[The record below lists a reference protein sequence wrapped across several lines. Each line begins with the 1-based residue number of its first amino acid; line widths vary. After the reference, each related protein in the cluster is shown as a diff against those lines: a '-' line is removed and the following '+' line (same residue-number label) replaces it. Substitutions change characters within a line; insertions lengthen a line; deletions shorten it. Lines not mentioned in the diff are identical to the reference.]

1 MFSKLAVDTFENS
14 FSYDKETDL
23 ISVQPTVEFK
33 NSLNKFSNNLFD
45 ETFPW
50 SNKIFIA
57 GGSMNLLL
65 DENITRRSEI
75 EKLSD
80 IDIYVY
86 GSETRKTV
94 ESLLSY
100 FNSKC
105 LKDYIYVGYRG
116 SVIFVWCYSIG
127 RMIQLV
133 IMGENYKNINAVI
146 SDFDMDHIKIAYDG
160 YYIYYKK
167 DAIKAMQTKR
177 VNYKL
182 KYKSGK
188 KNIPLRVFKADM
200 REYMVYDENNKLLN
214 NSFNKQDYDIN
225 SLIDKY
231 RYTKYP
237 LSKSFN
243 EQQLITKFELTN
255 CINLTKS
262 YLQIGLQ
269 KENLK
274 LNKLLNEVNWNGFN
288 SMDDDAYYGLLDN
301 MNVERIFDVEHYQ
314 QVFNR
319 HDNKVFYKVDLRSFY
334 KKTEFVILKNA
345 LLKIPFVDITF
356 DDCKI
361 TENQIYIQFNKEIIL
376 KTEDL
381 LNKLFNNKLGKIVIE
396 FETFNKIKVETID
409 KNEAIEN
416 IKSSVQRNGLYINLL
431 PIFNKEL
438 NTYHFKFANNLK
450 QNKPLQSIDEEK
462 FNKYYYSIIKPKINL
477 LDNMNVEFIV
487 LKKDNYELLTD
498 CYIEIN
504 LGIHFKSIIKNEFYI
519 YNFNDIDIKKLEKIF
534 NSSNISINPKIE
546 YDNSDKE
553 FINKL
558 FEIYNSEINN
568 RTKVHYIPIFDRK
581 TNILNLRL
589 VISEDYL
596 NKLVNLQ
603 EETKNNKSESKSI
616 DILDEESSDDELL
629 LEDEEDYE
637 IDLPDTP
644 RPKTIVKKV
653 VKK

>member
-50 SNKIFIA
+50 SSKIFIA
-57 GGSMNLLL
+57 GGSLNLLL

-86 GSETRKTV
+86 GSDTRKTV

-105 LKDYIYVGYRG
+105 QKDYIYVGYRG
-116 SVIFVWCYSIG
+116 SVIFIWCYSIG

-133 IMGENYKNINAVI
+133 IMSENYKTINSVI

-167 DAIKAMQTKR
+167 DAIKAIQTKK

-237 LSKSFN
+237 LSKSID
-243 EQQLITKFELTN
+243 EDELRTKFELTN

-262 YLQIGLQ
+262 YKTIGIE
-269 KENLK
+269 KVNLK

-319 HDNKVFYKVDLRSFY
+319 HDCDDDNKYYEVDLRSFY
-334 KKTEFVILKNA
+334 KKTEFVMLKNA

-361 TENQIYIQFNKEIIL
+361 TENQIYIQFNKEIIS

-438 NTYHFKFANNLK
+438 NTYHFKLANNLK
-450 QNKPLQSIDEEK
+450 QNTTLQSIDEEK
-462 FNKYYYSIIKPKINL
+462 FNKYYYSIIKPTINL
-477 LDNMNVEFIV
+477 LDNKNKDGLII
-487 LKKDNYELLTD
+487 LKKDNYELLAD
-498 CYIEIN
+498 SYIELN

-519 YNFNDIDIKKLEKIF
+519 YNFYDIDIKKLEKIF

-558 FEIYNSEINN
+558 FEIYKSEINN

-581 TNILNLRL
+581 TNIMNLRL

-596 NKLVNLQ
+596 YK
-603 EETKNNKSESKSI
+603 KNIKSESKSI
-616 DILDEESSDDELL
+616 DILDEESSDDELEL
-629 LEDEEDYE
+629 LNH
-637 IDLPDTP
+637 
-644 RPKTIVKKV
+644 
-653 VKK
+653 

>member
-1 MFSKLAVDTFENS
+1 MFYKLAVDTFENS
-14 FSYDKETDL
+14 FSYDKESDL

-50 SNKIFIA
+50 SSKIFIA

-65 DENITRRSEI
+65 DETITRRSEI

-100 FNSKC
+100 FNSKY
-105 LKDYIYVGYRG
+105 KKYYTYVGHRG

-133 IMGENYKNINAVI
+133 IMGENYKNINTVI

-200 REYMVYDENNKLLN
+200 RGYMVYDENNKLLN

-237 LSKSFN
+237 LSKSID
-243 EQQLITKFELTN
+243 EDELRTTFELTN

-262 YLQIGLQ
+262 YTTIGIE

-319 HDNKVFYKVDLRSFY
+319 HDNNVFYKVDLRSFY

-438 NTYHFKFANNLK
+438 NTYHFKLFSNLK
-450 QNKPLQSIDEEK
+450 KNTPLQSIDEEK

-519 YNFNDIDIKKLEKIF
+519 YNFYDIDIKKLEKIF

-616 DILDEESSDDELL
+616 DILDEESSEDELDSDLELDSKL
-629 LEDEEDYE
+629 LH
-637 IDLPDTP
+637 
-644 RPKTIVKKV
+644 RV
-653 VKK
+653 VKTTK